1 MNIKIFKADET
12 HINKN
17 VNNSFNEIVIN
28 YLTDPENIKVVF
40 ENVFIVNENGLY
52 QIEEA
57 YRVPEEVVKE
67 NLLIYPIRVKMHLV
81 KGSEKFKNAVAESAK
96 PFLKHIDTAF
106 TGYKNFDI
114 LKNR

>member
-1 MNIKIFKADET
+1 MNIKIFKANGEKY
-12 HINKN
+12 NKN
-17 VNNSFNEIVIN
+17 VNNSLNEIIID
-28 YLTDPENIKVVF
+28 YLTDSENIKVVF

-52 QIEEA
+52 QIDEA
-57 YRVPEEVVKE
+57 YRVPEQIVKE

-81 KGSEKFKNAVAESAK
+81 KGSEKFKNLVAESAK